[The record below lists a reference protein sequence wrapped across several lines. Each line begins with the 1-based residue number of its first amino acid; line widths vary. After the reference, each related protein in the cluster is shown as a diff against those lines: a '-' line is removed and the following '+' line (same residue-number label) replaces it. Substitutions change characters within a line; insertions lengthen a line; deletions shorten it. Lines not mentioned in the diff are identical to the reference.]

1 MTVEERDWAFQK
13 LREVKAEEKKNHDE
27 AMAKSKSASKTR

>member
-13 LREVKAEEKKNHDE
+13 LREVKAEEKKKQE
-27 AMAKSKSASKTR
+27 EEMAKSKSRGKSR